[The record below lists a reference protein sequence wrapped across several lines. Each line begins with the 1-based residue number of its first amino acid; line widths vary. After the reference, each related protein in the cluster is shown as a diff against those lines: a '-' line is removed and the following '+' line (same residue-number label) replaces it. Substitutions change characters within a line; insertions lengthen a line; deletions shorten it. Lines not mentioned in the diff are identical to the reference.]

1 MTPVNLLAGQLSS
14 RGKVR
19 DALRRQR
26 PHHMHQVRDPLVTLL
41 LDDLCTETQT
51 KDRINI
57 NSRHAFSGVCSD
69 YLCKPLQTALY

>member
-1 MTPVNLLAGQLSS
+1 MESLVMDTVDLLAGQLSS

-26 PHHMHQVRDPLVTLL
+26 PHHMQQVRDPLFTLL

-51 KDRINI
+51 KRQN
-57 NSRHAFSGVCSD
+57 
-69 YLCKPLQTALY
+69 